1 MKRIFIAI
9 KIEPENTFLRIHS
22 SLKAIL
28 GNEKINWVDPSN
40 IHLTLAFLGDTEE
53 ERIKVAA
60 IMLKQK
66 CTGFGEFE
74 FTLEGTGV
82 FKDLRDPRVIWL
94 GINESD
100 KLTRLYEEIKLGLTD
115 TGFQTEDRPF
125 RPHITIGRIKFIKN
139 TDALKAAIE
148 KYRDSEIQKV
158 TVKEVILFES
168 ILKPSGPVYKPAGIF
183 NLRGNG

>member
-9 KIEPENTFLRIHS
+9 KIEPENNLLRIHS

-28 GNEKINWVDPSN
+28 GDEKINWVDPAN

-66 CTGFGEFE
+66 CSSFGEFD
-74 FTLEGTGV
+74 FNLSGTGV
-82 FKDLRDPRVIWL
+82 FKDFSDPRVIWI
-94 GINESD
+94 GIENSE
-100 KLTRLYEEIKLGLTD
+100 KLVELHDAIKTGLDD
-115 TGFQTEDRPF
+115 TGFKTEDRPF

-139 TDALKAAIE
+139 INALKEVIE
-148 KYRDSEIQKV
+148 RYRNTDIQKV
-158 TVKEVILFES
+158 IVKEVILYES
-168 ILKPSGPVYKPAGIF
+168 TLKPSGPVYKSAGIF
-183 NLRGNG
+183 SLK